1 LNIGQLPC
9 ALCMKS
15 FPRVPL
21 TIYRIQANLP
31 VRLRDYDS
39 QMALGRTS
47 FDLKLHNGLVLPM
60 PLESEFHTP
69 NGMSLRPAGENM
81 RQILENFRGSPRIYR
96 FQEYMAL
103 PEGLI
108 LFHEHTDHYSLQ
120 TSVPTPLDELNQK
133 LTMLLESLPSVTKE
147 QWLDWYND
155 PDDQDN

>member
-1 LNIGQLPC
+1 
-9 ALCMKS
+9 
-15 FPRVPL
+15 
-21 TIYRIQANLP
+21 
-31 VRLRDYDS
+31 
-39 QMALGRTS
+39 
-47 FDLKLHNGLVLPM
+47 
-60 PLESEFHTP
+60 
-69 NGMSLRPAGENM
+69 MSLRPAGENM
-81 RQILENFRGSPRIYR
+81 RQVLENFRGSPRIYR